1 MKRESVFWHSAALAS
16 SPGECR
22 SAFMELEKTMAYRKR
37 HGDQERHGDGVSK
50 GASVLKKD
58 ARTCAETGTSVTHQ
72 CFRSG
77 LITQLRGIVRREKN
91 VEINLATFTCRA
103 RHLGKGKIDVRLISA
118 RSSGRNRLALEQ
130 RNHTEAQGSELSPF
144 AQGPP
149 ATKPQIQ
156 VIGQGTQIALWPQ
169 TKRTQGARVELVAL
183 GAGGARGF
191 GSVGVDSRGGDVAMI

>member
-1 MKRESVFWHSAALAS
+1 
-16 SPGECR
+16 
-22 SAFMELEKTMAYRKR
+22 MELEKAMAYRER

-58 ARTCAETGTSVTHQ
+58 ARTCAETGTSVTHE

-91 VEINLATFTCRA
+91 VEMCRA

-118 RSSGRNRLALEQ
+118 RSSGRNWLALEQ

-183 GAGGARGF
+183 GAGGARSI
-191 GSVGVDSRGGDVAMI
+191 GSLGVGSRGGDVAMI